1 MGVSNA
7 VRNPGSYLS
16 RTLGLYRDLLTNPE
30 RFYDEYI
37 GTRGLRS
44 ELALV
49 LVVGVIGA
57 VGNYLVLQ
65 ELLAQFD
72 PIQSVVINTDVR
84 FNLQQRILEPLV
96 GAFLLWIWYG
106 IGSYYVG
113 WLYTT
118 IGTTYLAM
126 KRMAWAMFPIL
137 IANVIHAAAMVYM
150 SYTMD
155 VQPADVNVQSRIATD
170 VANAV
175 WSQAAGE
182 TVVVAATAVGVVFA
196 LWAGYIGAFAIAE
209 VRDLTMDEA
218 YKVAAVPAGAYALYI
233 VYSAVTA
240 L

>member
-16 RTLGLYRDLLTNPE
+16 RTLGLYRSLLTDPE

-37 GTRGLRS
+37 GTRGLKS

-49 LVVGVIGA
+49 LVVGIVGA

-65 ELLAQFD
+65 ELIAQFD
-72 PIQSVVINTDVR
+72 GIESVVVNQDVR
-84 FNLQQRILEPLV
+84 FQLQQRVLEPLI
-96 GAFLLWIWYG
+96 GAVLVWIWYG
-106 IGSYYVG
+106 MGMYVIG

-126 KRMAWAMFPIL
+126 KRAAWVLVPIL
-137 IANVIHAAAMVYM
+137 IANLVHTAAMVYL
-150 SYTMD
+150 SVTMD
-155 VQPADVNVQSRIATD
+155 ISADDVSVESRLSD
-170 VANAV
+170 VVSQAI

-182 TVVVAATAVGVVFA
+182 TIVVAATLAGVLFAV
-196 LWAGYIGAFAIAE
+196 WAGYIGAYAIKD
-209 VRDLTMDEA
+209 VRDLTVDEA
-218 YKVAAVPAGAYALYI
+218 YKVAAVPTIGYVLYI